1 MAWPCLGGGAAAIES
16 ATEVPPGCFSW
27 GSEEAL
33 ARNSPPTVS
42 LGERHGRA
50 RASSEVG
57 GISTGGRGESLDGA
71 ARTGG
76 GEAGELVVV
85 GRAIRSEKARV
96 CGFEPCS
103 FFFPLA
109 VWERGG

>member
-1 MAWPCLGGGAAAIES
+1 MAELGGRVWGES
-16 ATEVPPGCFSW
+16 A
-27 GSEEAL
+27 
-33 ARNSPPTVS
+33 
-42 LGERHGRA
+42 RA
-50 RASSEVG
+50 RGA
-57 GISTGGRGESLDGA
+57 RGLDGE

-103 FFFPLA
+103 FFLGR
-109 VWERGG
+109 VGKGREGGGPGDGID

>member
-1 MAWPCLGGGAAAIES
+1 MLGES
-16 ATEVPPGCFSW
+16 A
-27 GSEEAL
+27 
-33 ARNSPPTVS
+33 
-42 LGERHGRA
+42 RA
-50 RASSEVG
+50 RGAG
-57 GISTGGRGESLDGA
+57 GLDGA

-109 VWERGG
+109 VWEREGKGTETDGVLEVGSIR